1 MVKSY
6 CYSLA
11 ILALVLSPALSYPQ
25 EEFPPDTIQQRFPEP
40 TEPVVQE
47 GKTPT
52 FKSSDILRELLR
64 YCINL
69 KQLCIIE

>member
-1 MVKSY
+1 MVKIC

-11 ILALVLSPALSYPQ
+11 ILALVLSPAQSYPQ
-25 EEFPPDTIQQRFPEP
+25 GEFPVDTIEQQLPEP

-52 FKSSDILRELLR
+52 FKNSDMLKKLLR

-69 KQLCIIE
+69 KQLCIIA